1 MQNPFYFVFHYLSKT
16 WSLPSPPQPV
26 GRAEKITISGKF
38 STIFD
43 PILEG
48 TRRKTTDQEPR
59 TGVGFP
65 PAAGAGFIF
74 PALDLDHGPRFWTK
88 EPTAQN
94 DGPVSADLGPYVF
107 NNDRGREGG

>member
-1 MQNPFYFVFHYLSKT
+1 MAQAAVT
-16 WSLPSPPQPV
+16 QTV

-38 STIFD
+38 SIISD

-74 PALDLDHGPRFWTK
+74 PALDLDHGPRTL
-88 EPTAQN
+88 N
-94 DGPVSADLGPYVF
+94 
-107 NNDRGREGG
+107 

>member
-1 MQNPFYFVFHYLSKT
+1 MAQAAVT
-16 WSLPSPPQPV
+16 QTV

-38 STIFD
+38 SIISD

-59 TGVGFP
+59 SGVKFP

-74 PALDLDHGPRFWTK
+74 PALDLDHGPRTLTK

-94 DGPVSADLGPYVF
+94 TDPVPAVRGPYVF
-107 NNDRGREGG
+107 NHDRGREGG